1 MSYAPVRFSIARAY
15 AILVHIAAHEQV
27 AGQRLGC
34 RMVDHLVDAQLD
46 PAPMDS
52 PTKPAADGSDR
63 RGACERMACL
73 LGEDHPPR
81 ALDERAVRA

>member
-1 MSYAPVRFSIARAY
+1 
-15 AILVHIAAHEQV
+15 VHIAAHEQV

-52 PTKPAADGSDR
+52 PTKPAADGLIAAARASGWPAYSAR
-63 RGACERMACL
+63 ATRPGFSTRGRC
-73 LGEDHPPR
+73 R
-81 ALDERAVRA
+81 A